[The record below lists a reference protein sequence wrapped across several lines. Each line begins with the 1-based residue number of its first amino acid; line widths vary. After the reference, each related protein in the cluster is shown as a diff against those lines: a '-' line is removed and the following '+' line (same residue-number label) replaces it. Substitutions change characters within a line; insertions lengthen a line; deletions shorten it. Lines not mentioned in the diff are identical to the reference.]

1 MSWEFKTYY
10 LVSMGFWLQ
19 QIFVLNVEKPR
30 KDHYQMFSHHIIT
43 CLLIIGS
50 YYYYYFRIGHLILM
64 IMDSVDIFGSSKML
78 KYAGFSNACDAMF
91 LLFLVSWIV
100 LRHGVYNYIFYHA
113 WYKSVDLMK
122 NGQCVE
128 GLMQKDVGLSC
139 Y

>member
-1 MSWEFKTYY
+1 MVLYWDSPYYNNLDQVYINWPNHYMSWEFKTYY

-64 IMDSVDIFGSSKML
+64 IMDSVDIFWQQQNVKIRW
-78 KYAGFSNACDAMF
+78 
-91 LLFLVSWIV
+91 V
-100 LRHGVYNYIFYHA
+100 
-113 WYKSVDLMK
+113 
-122 NGQCVE
+122 
-128 GLMQKDVGLSC
+128 
-139 Y
+139 